1 MPPSSSLYPQTNG
14 TPGIDRK
21 KEEKAVNAV
30 DVKDLKK
37 SLCALW
43 DVILQAQDEIA
54 TIIDTLGWPKS
65 EEEGCSRAW
74 LYRPGEPPVEI
85 TLADYYAA
93 AKGVQ
98 RDPGE

>member
-1 MPPSSSLYPQTNG
+1 MPPSSSLIPSNN
-14 TPGIDRK
+14 DRK

-30 DVKDLKK
+30 DVKDLKQ

-54 TIIDTLGWPKS
+54 TIIGTLGWPKS
-65 EEEGCSRAW
+65 EEEGRQRAW
-74 LYRPGEPPVEI
+74 LYRPGTTPVEI

-93 AKGVQ
+93 AKEAEKHT
-98 RDPGE
+98 RE

>member
-1 MPPSSSLYPQTNG
+1 MLAPSSSLIPSNN
-14 TPGIDRK
+14 DRK

-30 DVKDLKK
+30 DVKDLKQ

-65 EEEGCSRAW
+65 EEEGRGRAW
-74 LYRPGEPPVEI
+74 LYRPGETPVEI
-85 TLADYYAA
+85 TLAEYYAA
-93 AKGVQ
+93 AKGVE
-98 RDPGE
+98 RDPGK